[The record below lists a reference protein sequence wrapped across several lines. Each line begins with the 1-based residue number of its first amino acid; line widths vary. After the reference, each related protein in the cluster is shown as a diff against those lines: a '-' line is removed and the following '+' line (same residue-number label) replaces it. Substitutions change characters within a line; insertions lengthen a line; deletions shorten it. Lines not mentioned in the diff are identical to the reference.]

1 MTSPPLRIWGAL
13 SGNYRLEDEIGA
25 GGMATVYL
33 AEDLRHDRQVAEKIG
48 GRDRSIA
55 VETRTW
61 RSLMRTMGLTGCL
74 LVALVTTS
82 AAQTPMKLA
91 GKMEC
96 AKPEPNYMVPVA
108 DTAKHAIS
116 LGTAKCTWSEGTIGG
131 ERLKDEEDTFSSD
144 ATGNSSQD
152 RGYGVGSAVNGDKYF
167 VHFKGTSTLKD
178 GAPLSGA
185 CT

>member
-1 MTSPPLRIWGAL
+1 
-13 SGNYRLEDEIGA
+13 
-25 GGMATVYL
+25 
-33 AEDLRHDRQVAEKIG
+33 
-48 GRDRSIA
+48 
-55 VETRTW
+55 
-61 RSLMRTMGLTGCL
+61 MRTMGLTGCL

-82 AAQTPMKLA
+82 AAQTPMTLA

-108 DTAKHAIS
+108 DTAKHALS
-116 LGTAKCTWSEGTIGG
+116 LGMTKCTWSEGTVGG
-131 ERLKDEEDTFSSD
+131 ARLKDEEDTFVSD

-178 GAPLSGA
+178 GAPVSAA
-185 CT
+185 CTWKFTGGTGKLKGITGKGKCKGTFQPDGKAAWEVNGEYQLATPGQ